1 MPKAKLNSILTSLS
15 GTLGKSLV
23 IRQMRDGS
31 FIVSAKPDFSN
42 RKFSKGQLIH
52 QSRFQEAAAYAR
64 NAAKTQP
71 IYTQLAA
78 GTTKTAYNIALSD
91 WFNPPV
97 IHTIKQYKSGM
108 IRIEATDNVLVTK
121 VIVTVLDA
129 KERVLEKGEAMPIK
143 GFWEYIPA
151 AHGKVIAE
159 AHDLA
164 GNTASK
170 EMGFDLLY
178 K

>member
-1 MPKAKLNSILTSLS
+1 MSKVKLNPTLTSLR
-15 GTLGKSLV
+15 GTLGKGLV

-31 FIVSAKPDFSN
+31 FIISAKPDFSR
-42 RKFSKGQLIH
+42 RKFSKGQLTH
-52 QSRFQEAAAYAR
+52 QSRFKEGVAYAR
-64 NAAKTQP
+64 YAAKTQP

-97 IHTIKQYKSGM
+97 IHNIEQQKSGL

-129 KERVLEKGEAMPIK
+129 EERVLEKGEAILIN

-151 AHGKVIAE
+151 ASGKVRVE

-170 EMGFDLLY
+170 EMVL
-178 K
+178 

>member
-1 MPKAKLNSILTSLS
+1 MPKAKLNPILASLS
-15 GTLGKSLV
+15 GALGKGLV

-31 FIVSAKPDFSN
+31 FIVSAKPDFSG
-42 RKFSKGQLIH
+42 RKFSKDQLTH
-52 QSRFQEAAAYAR
+52 QSRFQEAAVYAR

-71 IYTQLAA
+71 IYTQLAE

-97 IHTIKQYKSGM
+97 IHNIEQHKSGL

-121 VIVTVLDA
+121 VIVTILDA
-129 KERVLEKGEAMPIK
+129 EERVLEKGEAMLIK

-151 AHGKVIAE
+151 AYGKVRVE
-159 AHDLA
+159 THDLA

-170 EMGFDLLY
+170 EMAL
-178 K
+178 